1 MSKKTDNDTEKI
13 HESFTEEQLSEI
25 REAFNLF
32 PQDRECIRADSV
44 ETLLRA
50 LGHNPSPEEMQKIFK
65 HLHIY
70 SQSKVSFNMLLSVI
84 AMLFS
89 SCSEESIRQA
99 FRMFDKDGN
108 GTIDSRELRHVMLNL
123 GEALTD
129 DEVDDMIRE
138 IDVDGD
144 GEVDCEEFVMMMK
157 K

>member
-1 MSKKTDNDTEKI
+1 MIKRCFLVPFFPYAMSKKTDNDTEKI
-13 HESFTEEQLSEI
+13 HETFTEEQLSEI
-25 REAFNLF
+25 KEAFNLF

-70 SQSKVSFNMLLSVI
+70 SQSKVSFNMFLSVI

-99 FRMFDKDGN
+99 FRMFDKVLTTLYIYSSICYG
-108 GTIDSRELRHVMLNL
+108 IFQFLR
-123 GEALTD
+123 
-129 DEVDDMIRE
+129 
-138 IDVDGD
+138 
-144 GEVDCEEFVMMMK
+144 
-157 K
+157 

>member
-1 MSKKTDNDTEKI
+1 MSKKVDHETEKI
-13 HESFTEEQLSEI
+13 HDTFSEEQLSEI

-32 PQDRECIRADSV
+32 PQEKECIKSNAV
-44 ETLLRA
+44 ETVLRA
-50 LGHNPSPEEMQKIFK
+50 LGHNPSSEEMQKIFK
-65 HLHIY
+65 YLHIY
-70 SQSKVSFNMLLSVI
+70 PESRVSFNVFLSVI

-123 GEALTD
+123 GEALAD
-129 DEVDDMIRE
+129 EEVDDMIRE